1 MDPSGFNLGYVD
13 DLYEQFLKD
22 PDSVSA
28 AWRDFFS
35 DYHSVAPVTPSPAPG
50 AAPAPVAEPLPA
62 SADAGDEIAAAEVA
76 AELPSEP
83 VDEVEALRG
92 VSGKIVEN
100 MQTSLGVPTATSV
113 RTVPVKVLEENRR
126 LINHHQNATA
136 RPKVSFTHII
146 AWAIVKALDSHP
158 GMNAR
163 YEEVDGVPHRV
174 RPGGVNLGMAID
186 IVKSNGSRTL
196 VVPNIK
202 NAAPLGFRA
211 FLEAYG
217 GLVDRARKN
226 KLGLDD
232 FAGTTVT
239 ITNPGMIGT
248 VLSVPRLMAGQG
260 AIVGIGS
267 ISYPPEYSGVSA
279 SKVAQL
285 GLSKVMTLTSTY
297 DHRII
302 QGAESGAFLGTLE
315 KLLLGEQGFYE
326 EIFRGLDI
334 NHRPISWVAG
344 APAEESQGEV
354 IGKQARVM
362 QMIHAFRVRGH
373 LIANLDPL
381 GSRPQP
387 HRELEMS
394 YYGLDLWDLDRRFVT
409 NDLAGEKGTL
419 SLREIL
425 DILRATYCQYVGVEY
440 MHIANPDERAWLQR
454 LMEASRNND
463 PMPVET
469 KLRILEQLNA
479 AEAFERFLHRTY
491 IGHKRFSLEGC
502 ETLIPL
508 LDELLQSAANSGI
521 TDAIVGMAH
530 RGRLNV
536 LANVVGKPVSKVFAE
551 FEDIDE
557 DTAHGSGD
565 VKYHMGATGVHLS
578 PDGQEVRVSLASN
591 PSHLESVDPVVE
603 GMARA
608 RQDQRG
614 DIQHERTL
622 PVLIHGDAA
631 FSGQGVVFETLN
643 LSQLSGY
650 RTGGTVH
657 VVINNQIGFTTG
669 AADARSTHY
678 CTDVA
683 KAVGAPIFHVNG
695 DHPQAAVRAMR
706 IALAYRQEFQKDVV
720 VDLICYR
727 RWGHNE
733 GDEPAYTQPLMY
745 EQIDNK
751 RSVRMLC
758 TERLLR
764 RAEIDVETAERMLE
778 DFRVKLRDGF
788 AELEALREGEE
799 DVAPQPDLEAVEGEA
814 RAHIETGA
822 DSAALEQVMAGLMS
836 LPDEI
841 RPHEKLQRQLLRRQE
856 QFDSDQIPWALAE
869 ALAFGSLVLDGIPV
883 RLSGQDSVRGT
894 FSQRHA
900 KIYSVETG
908 DEHCPLKLLSPD
920 QARFQVYN
928 SSLSEFGVLGF
939 EYGYSVEHPKSLVMW
954 EAQFGDFVNG
964 AQIILDQYL
973 SSAEEKWGQT
983 SNLVMLLPHGY
994 EGQGPEHSSA
1004 RLERFLQLCSEGNMQ
1019 VAYPT
1024 TPAQYFHLLRRQVM
1038 ATERKPLI
1046 IMTPKSLLRHK
1057 QCVSAAAEFTQGSY
1071 EEIIDDPMGPPVE
1084 GVQRLVLCSG
1094 KVYYDL
1100 AAQRD
1105 AQDSRDVAIVR
1116 LEQLYP
1122 VPGEQIT
1129 ALLSR
1134 YSSAEEVVWVQEEPR
1149 NMGAWDFLDERI
1161 QQRLHSHQRLAY
1173 VGRAWSASTATGS
1186 QKRHLAEQKQLLDVA
1201 LGGSLPATME
1211 TREQV

>member
-1 MDPSGFNLGYVD
+1 MDPFGFNLGYVD

-22 PDSVSA
+22 PDSVSE
-28 AWRDFFS
+28 AWREFFS
-35 DYHSVAPVTPSPAPG
+35 DYHSMAPIPEPRTAPTTT
-50 AAPAPVAEPLPA
+50 AVAEPLVTGV
-62 SADAGDEIAAAEVA
+62 DDNGVTEVEVA
-76 AELPSEP
+76 AEVPTEP
-83 VDEVEALRG
+83 QDVSEALRG
-92 VSGKIVEN
+92 VAGKIVEN
-100 MQTSLGVPTATSV
+100 METSLGMPTATSV

-126 LINHHQNATA
+126 LINHHQQATA
-136 RPKVSFTHII
+136 RAKVSFTHII
-146 AWAIVKALDSHP
+146 AWAIVRALELHP
-158 GMNAR
+158 DMNAR
-163 YEEVDGVPHRV
+163 YEEVDGVPHRI

-186 IVKSNGSRTL
+186 LVKSSGKRTL

-202 NAAPLGFRA
+202 NAAPLGFHA

-217 GLVDRARKN
+217 GLVDRARKG

-232 FAGTTVT
+232 YAGTTVT

-260 AIVGIGS
+260 TIVGIGA
-267 ISYPPEYSGVSA
+267 ISYPPEYAGVSPD
-279 SKVAQL
+279 KVAQY
-285 GLSKVMTLTSTY
+285 GLSKTMTLTSTY
-297 DHRII
+297 DHRVI
-302 QGAESGAFLGTLE
+302 QGAESGGFLATIE
-315 KLLLGEQGFYE
+315 KFLLGKDNFYE
-326 EIFRGLDI
+326 ELFHDLDI
-334 NHRPISWVAG
+334 AHRPVSWVAG
-344 APAEESQGEV
+344 APAEDAHGEV
-354 IGKQARVM
+354 IGKQARVL

-373 LIANLDPL
+373 LIASLDPL

-387 HRELEMS
+387 HPELEMS
-394 YYGLDLWDLDRRFVT
+394 YYGLDLWDLDRRFVC

-425 DILRATYCQYVGVEY
+425 DTLRATYCQYVGVEY
-440 MHIANPDERAWLQR
+440 MHIANPTERAWLQSR
-454 LMEASRNND
+454 METGRNND
-463 PMPVET
+463 PLPVDT

-502 ETLIPL
+502 ETLIPV
-508 LDELLQSAANSGI
+508 LDELLQGAASAGI
-521 TDAIVGMAH
+521 SDAIVGMSH

-536 LANVVGKPVSKVFAE
+536 LANTVGKPLSKVFAE

-565 VKYHMGATGVHLS
+565 VKYHMGATGVHIS
-578 PDGQEVRVSLASN
+578 PDGAEVQVSIASN

-603 GMARA
+603 GMVRA
-608 RQDQRG
+608 RQDRAG

-622 PVLIHGDAA
+622 PILIHGDAA

-695 DHPQAAVRAMR
+695 DHPQAAVRAVR
-706 IALAYRQEFQKDVV
+706 IAMAYRQEFKKDVV

-751 RSVRMLC
+751 RSVRMLS

-778 DFRVKLRDGF
+778 DFRQKLQDGF
-788 AELEALREGEE
+788 AQLDAVRERDE
-799 DVAPQPDLEAVEGEA
+799 DVEPQPDLEAVEGEA
-814 RAHIETGA
+814 RPHIETGA
-822 DSAALEQVMAGLMS
+822 DEATLEQVMTGLMT
-836 LPDEI
+836 LPENLQ
-841 RPHEKLQRQLLRRQE
+841 PHEKLQRQLTERQK
-856 QFDSDQIPWALAE
+856 QFDEDRIPWALAE
-869 ALAFGSLVLDGIPV
+869 SLAFGSLVLDGIPV
-883 RLSGQDSVRGT
+883 RLSGQDSARGT

-900 KIYSVETG
+900 KIHDHRTG
-908 DEHCPLKLLSPD
+908 EEYTPLKNLSPD

-1019 VAYPT
+1019 VSYPT
-1024 TPAQYFHLLRRQVM
+1024 TPAQYFHLLRRQVVGS
-1038 ATERKPLI
+1038 ERKPLI
-1046 IMTPKSLLRHK
+1046 VMTPKSLLRHK
-1057 QCVSAAAEFTQGSY
+1057 LCVSPASEFVQGSY
-1071 EEIIDDPMGPPVE
+1071 DELIDDPSQPNPE
-1084 GVQRLVLCSG
+1084 DVQRLILCSG

-1105 AQDSRDVAIVR
+1105 AQDNQEVAIVR
-1116 LEQLYP
+1116 FEQLYP
-1122 VPGEQIT
+1122 FPGEQLN
-1129 ALLSR
+1129 ALLAR
-1134 YSSAEEVVWVQEEPR
+1134 YGSAREVVWVQEEPR

-1161 QQRLHSHQRLAY
+1161 QQRLHAGQRLTY

-1201 LGGSLPATME
+1201 LGGSLPAAME
-1211 TREQV
+1211 AREPV